1 MRKRGGTIV
10 AVHGNKF
17 SKALEQ
23 ERSQSYPDGMRE
35 CYYQFG
41 LSAKTGEYVKDVR
54 DVKR

>member
-1 MRKRGGTIV
+1 M
-10 AVHGNKF
+10 HGNNF

-23 ERSQSYPDGMRE
+23 ERSQSYPDGMRV

-41 LSAKTGEYVKDVR
+41 LSAKTGGYVKDVR